1 MDIKIKTF
9 LDEET
14 SSYQG
19 YMLGKIENNI
29 IIYEEEN
36 INVAIIIE
44 SDKITLTRKTSDYQ
58 LELLFDLNNETEGS
72 YFINEINQNIKLNI
86 KTSLLKFVDNK
97 LEIRYSVNTKEGE
110 SYFRLEYEVLKWNK
124 S

>member
-110 SYFRLEYEVLKWNK
+110 SYFRLEYEVLK
-124 S
+124 